1 MKKMSDLLKGTFS
14 VEQTQTGNMSIRD
27 FLRLIENWQQLLKGF
42 IAENT
47 LPHRIKGRDLY
58 VATLHP
64 TLAQELTF
72 MERDILIKILKNF
85 PEWTN
90 KLGRLHFKYYPG
102 FKIQEY
108 MKSLKNGETQQPSK
122 QVVVKNMTPDLS
134 PLQKFQLKSS
144 SQNIEDS
151 EIKKLLDSLID
162 KL

>member
-1 MKKMSDLLKGTFS
+1 MSDLLKGTFTAD
-14 VEQTQTGNMSIRD
+14 QTPTGNMSIRD
-27 FLRLIENWQQLLKGF
+27 FLRLIEHWQQLLQGF

-47 LPHRIKGRDLY
+47 LPYRVSGRDLY
-58 VATLHP
+58 IATLHP

-72 MERDILIKILKNF
+72 MERDILIKILKSF

-102 FKIQEY
+102 FEIQKY
-108 MKSLKNGETQQPSK
+108 VKSLQEGKSWQPSK
-122 QVVVKNMTPDLS
+122 QVVVKDITPNLS
-134 PLQKFQLKSS
+134 PQQKAALKSS
-144 SQNIEDS
+144 SQNIEDL